1 MISEITAQ
9 RHRRTNA
16 GFSLFEI
23 LIVIALIGML
33 AALVIG
39 NMDRILGSG
48 QEEVARVF
56 VTESMVAPLMSYR
69 LNVGRYPTTEE
80 GLQALLRKPSDDVA
94 NWQGPYIKNLPK
106 DPWGQPYQYRF
117 PGEKN
122 QDGYDIWS
130 FGPDGVDSD
139 RNIGN
144 WQKDTAER

>member
-1 MISEITAQ
+1 MICENSA
-9 RHRRTNA
+9 RLRRRSGA
-16 GFSLFEI
+16 GFSLLEI
-23 LIVIALIGML
+23 LIVLALIGML
-33 AALVIG
+33 AFLVVT

-56 VTESMVAPLMSYR
+56 VTDTMVTPLMSYR

-80 GLQALLRKPSDDVA
+80 GLQALLRRPSEDVA
-94 NWQGPYIKNLPK
+94 NWQGPYVKSLPK
-106 DPWGQPYQYRF
+106 DPWGQDYQYRF

-122 QDGYDIWS
+122 PDGYDIWS

-144 WQKDTAER
+144 WTVEKSER